1 MDTDDEEEDD
11 SEEEHEFVADF
22 DESDEEDLE
31 ASIFEA
37 YVLSCERSLLFLYIS
52 FNALNFLH
60 GVGWAMSLTL
70 DNHTLSSL

>member
-37 YVLSCERSLLFLYIS
+37 YVLSCERSLHFSTSHL
-52 FNALNFLH
+52 
-60 GVGWAMSLTL
+60 MP
-70 DNHTLSSL
+70 